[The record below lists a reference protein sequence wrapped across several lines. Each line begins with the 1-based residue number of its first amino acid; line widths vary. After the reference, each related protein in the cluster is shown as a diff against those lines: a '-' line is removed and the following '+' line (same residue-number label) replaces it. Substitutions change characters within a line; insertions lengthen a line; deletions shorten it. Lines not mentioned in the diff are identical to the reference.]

1 MAHERVTSPPTGS
14 PHTWRLAKLR
24 RPPTPPSIEQLAA
37 LKRMSRLA
45 EIAGKVTQ
53 RPHIPMLREDNARK
67 GFFEASEFEA
77 GSVLRS
83 RATLAR

>member
-1 MAHERVTSPPTGS
+1 MATRQA
-14 PHTWRLAKLR
+14 AKAANATINR
-24 RPPTPPSIEQLAA
+24 ALAA